1 MSIEII
7 YEKHNWCGICG
18 KKAFLSTVGHFN
30 LGEVYLPVA
39 PCHLDS
45 CVVSGL

>member
-18 KKAFLSTVGHFN
+18 KKATSGTVIFVN
-30 LGEVYLPVA
+30 
-39 PCHLDS
+39 C
-45 CVVSGL
+45 